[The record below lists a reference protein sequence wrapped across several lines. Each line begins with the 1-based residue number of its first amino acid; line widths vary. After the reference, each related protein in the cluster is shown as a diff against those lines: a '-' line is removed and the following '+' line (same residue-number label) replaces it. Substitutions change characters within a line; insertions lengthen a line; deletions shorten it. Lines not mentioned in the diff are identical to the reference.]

1 MKKFIELY
9 LSFLKIGAFTIGGG
23 YVMVPLMQEL
33 AVNQKDWCTDD
44 EIMEYITIA
53 QSLPGM
59 FGANVATNVGYK
71 VKGTLGA
78 ISALLGMITPSL
90 VIITLFASVYDN
102 LMEYEMMQNAFK
114 GMQSAVV
121 ALIFL
126 TVIKLYKKAIKKFF
140 QNFIILMAIIL
151 TFIFNISPF
160 YLILSGII
168 IGIVYSVIVVNK
180 NKKVDE

>member
-1 MKKFIELY
+1 MGKLIELY
-9 LSFLKIGAFTIGGG
+9 LAFLKIGAFTIGGG
-23 YVMVPLMQEL
+23 YVMVPLMQQL
-33 AVNQKDWCTDD
+33 AVEQKGWCTDD
-44 EIMEYITIA
+44 EVMDYITIA

-71 VKGTLGA
+71 VKGSLGA
-78 ISALLGMITPSL
+78 VFALLGMITPSL

-102 LMEYEMMQNAFK
+102 LMQYEVMQSAFK

-126 TVIKLYKKAIKKFF
+126 TVIKLYKKSIKKFF
-140 QNFIILMAIIL
+140 QNFIILIAVIA

-168 IGIVYSVIVVNK
+168 IGIVYSVIVV
-180 NKKVDE
+180 KKKDDERK